1 MLSTLVPGSTGKE
14 EQYFVRLDSLFCVS
28 GASTGG
34 REVFLG
40 YLKIIVL
47 LLEYVIDII
56 ILFLLLFV

>member
-28 GASTGG
+28 EASAGG